1 MANIYEKIAALSNSN
16 EKAVLITVVETKG
29 HSPASSGTK
38 MLLTEKG
45 EKLGTVGGGALEHNA
60 LKQGKE
66 VMKTGKNL
74 LKTYI
79 LDTTD
84 LHHKHELL
92 NMACG
97 GSATLFYELIGSKE
111 NILIFG
117 GGHIGKALLH
127 HLSPLNFNIS
137 IFDEREEIRNEF
149 EKAFDTSDLKEQQ
162 LNTQPYIVIATH
174 SHEADYTILKKVLA
188 IGTNSKYIGI
198 VASKNKFKEM
208 KKQLQEELNIKINF
222 SRIYAPVGLSL
233 GGKSPHEIA
242 LSIVSEILS
251 VKYQKEKIINLRNK

>member
-1 MANIYEKIAALSNSN
+1 MSNIYEKIAALSNSN

-29 HSPASSGTK
+29 HSPASSGAK

-45 EKLGTVGGGALEHNA
+45 EKFGTVGGGALEHNA
-60 LKQGKE
+60 LKQASE
-66 VMKTGKNL
+66 VMKTGQNL
-74 LKTYI
+74 LKTYV
-79 LDTTD
+79 LDTKD

-97 GSATLFYELIGSKE
+97 GSATLFYELIGFRE

-149 EKAFDTSDLKEQQ
+149 ENAFDNSAITEQQ
-162 LNTQPYIVIATH
+162 LNSQPYIIIATH
-174 SHEADYTILKKVLA
+174 SHEIDYKVLKQLLKT
-188 IGTNSKYIGI
+188 GTNSKYIGI

-208 KKQLQEELNIKINF
+208 KKQLEEELNRQIDFN
-222 SRIYAPVGLSL
+222 RIYAPVGLSI
-233 GGKSPHEIA
+233 GGRSPHEIA

-251 VKYQKEKIINLRNK
+251 VKYKKEKIINLRNK